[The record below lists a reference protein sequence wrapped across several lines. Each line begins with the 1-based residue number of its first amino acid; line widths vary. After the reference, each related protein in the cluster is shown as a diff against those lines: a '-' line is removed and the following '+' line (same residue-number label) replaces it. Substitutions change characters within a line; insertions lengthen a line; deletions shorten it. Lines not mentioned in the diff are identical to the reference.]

1 MALKPELDEGR
12 KLADWL
18 DTGLHG
24 LQFPY
29 TRRFQ
34 ISAAMLG
41 QVIEHFRSIERLLRL
56 QLIGSA
62 FALLRAGF
70 EGLVRALW
78 IIFCATEGQIDAFA
92 KGDKLPGNF
101 GELINEVERV
111 HPAFGGGFLSN
122 IRREAW
128 DAMCSYAH
136 GGWLQAVRRMKP
148 GEIAPDYSVG
158 EQIEVLN
165 AAKVFALLAAF
176 EAATLAEKKE
186 ISDEILRRLD
196 DAIT

>member
-1 MALKPELDEGR
+1 MALKPELDEAR

-18 DTGLHG
+18 DGQLRGLN
-24 LQFPY
+24 FP
-29 TRRFQ
+29 TLRRFQ
-34 ISAAMLG
+34 ISVAMLY

-56 QLIGSA
+56 KLIGSA
-62 FALLRAGF
+62 FALLHASF
-70 EGLVRALW
+70 ERLVRALW
-78 IIFCATEGQIDAFA
+78 IIFCATEDQIDAFA

-101 GELINEVERV
+101 GELINEVEKI

-122 IRREAW
+122 IRRDAW

-176 EAATLAEKKE
+176 EAATLADKKE
-186 ISDEILRRLD
+186 TSDEILRRLD
-196 DAIT
+196 EAIA